1 MFKFSSRK
9 LVALMLVLV
18 FMFSLVGCGKTGDN
32 GNDGT
37 EQPEAPAE
45 PIKIGF
51 IGSKTGALSAYH
63 QQSARGLELGLDY
76 VTNGT
81 GKIAG
86 REVIIIEEDDEGKPD
101 VAKDKVVK
109 LLEEDK
115 VDFIIGCES
124 STSAIAIAPLAEE
137 YETIFVIDP
146 AVADAL
152 VADSWNRFLFKTGRS
167 SGQDAAASAAAIAK
181 PGVKIATL
189 AQDVAF
195 GRDGVAA
202 FKREAE
208 KLGAEIVAEEY
219 SPMTATDWTAN
230 IQKIIAADPDYLW
243 VVWAGGVTPWKQ
255 IADLQVAEK
264 HGIKLSTGAPD
275 QAALAF
281 MTDAIGMQGMCVYH
295 PNLPQS
301 AEAKKIHDWF
311 LDEHKKRFN
320 GDLPDL
326 FTPAGFNMI
335 SAIAT
340 AVEEAGGVTDAE
352 TLIPIMEGMKFPT
365 PKGTFEFRKEDH
377 LALQPLYVI
386 ELVMG
391 EKIPEPKLIR
401 ELSPS
406 ETEPSIL
413 NGK

>member
-1 MFKFSSRK
+1 MGVSFCLNSSRK

-18 FMFSLVGCGKTGDN
+18 SVFLVGCGKTG
-32 GNDGT
+32 GT
-37 EQPEAPAE
+37 EQPEAPTE
-45 PIKIGF
+45 PLKF
-51 IGSKTGALSAYH
+51 FVGSKTGALSAYH

-202 FKREAE
+202 FKREAA
-208 KLGAEIVAEEY
+208 KLGAEI
-219 SPMTATDWTAN
+219 
-230 IQKIIAADPDYLW
+230 
-243 VVWAGGVTPWKQ
+243 
-255 IADLQVAEK
+255 
-264 HGIKLSTGAPD
+264 
-275 QAALAF
+275 
-281 MTDAIGMQGMCVYH
+281 
-295 PNLPQS
+295 
-301 AEAKKIHDWF
+301 
-311 LDEHKKRFN
+311 
-320 GDLPDL
+320 
-326 FTPAGFNMI
+326 
-335 SAIAT
+335 
-340 AVEEAGGVTDAE
+340 
-352 TLIPIMEGMKFPT
+352 
-365 PKGTFEFRKEDH
+365 
-377 LALQPLYVI
+377 
-386 ELVMG
+386 
-391 EKIPEPKLIR
+391 
-401 ELSPS
+401 
-406 ETEPSIL
+406 
-413 NGK
+413 

>member
-9 LVALMLVLV
+9 LVALLLVLV
-18 FMFSLVGCGKTGDN
+18 FAFTLVGCTPKT
-32 GNDGT
+32 
-37 EQPEAPAE
+37 PEVVDPGVDTPKE

-51 IGSKTGALSAYH
+51 VGSKTGALSAYH
-63 QQSARGLELGLDY
+63 QQSMRGFELGLDY
-76 VTNGT
+76 VTDGT

-86 REVIIIEEDDEGKPD
+86 REVILIEEDDEGKPD
-101 VAKDKVVK
+101 IAKDKAVK
-109 LLEEDK
+109 LLEEDE
-115 VDFIIGCES
+115 VDFIIGVES

-152 VADSWNRFLFKTGRS
+152 VSDSWNKYIFKSGRS
-167 SGQDAAASAAAIAK
+167 SGQDAAASAAAIAE

-195 GRDGVAA
+195 GKDGVAA

-208 KLGAEIVAEEY
+208 KLGATIVAEEY

-230 IQKIIAADPDYLW
+230 IQKIIAAKPDYLW
-243 VVWAGGVTPWKQ
+243 IVWAGGVTPWKQ
-255 IADLQVAEK
+255 LADMQITEK
-264 HGIKLSTGAPD
+264 QGIKLSSGAPD

-281 MTDAIGMQGMCVYH
+281 MTDAIGMVGMCVYH

-301 AEAKKIHDWF
+301 AEAKKVHDWF

-326 FTPAGFNMI
+326 FTPAGFNTI
-335 SAIAT
+335 SAIKT
-340 AVEEAGGVTDAE
+340 AVEKADGATDAA
-352 TLIPIMEGMKFPT
+352 TLIPIMEGMEFPT
-365 PKGTFEFRKEDH
+365 PKGIFQFRKEDH
-377 LALQPLYVI
+377 LAMQPLYVT
-386 ELVMG
+386 ELIMG

-401 ELSPS
+401 ELTRE
-406 ETEPSIL
+406 ETTPPIL